1 MGFRRGGDISSTMS
15 LARYNATYRDRGHR
29 TPRHNCILEIKQDYR
44 YKQKFYAYA
53 SIGGTVIFFTELSR
67 KRLAS
72 EINTVLKGL
81 NLLF

>member
-15 LARYNATYRDRGHR
+15 LARYTATYRDGGHR
-29 TPRHNCILEIKQDYR
+29 TPRHRGILEIKQDYR
-44 YKQKFYAYA
+44 YKQKFYAYTG
-53 SIGGTVIFFTELSR
+53 IGCTVIFFTELSR